1 MPQHPHGP
9 RPPRRVSGIW
19 IRPAGWGD
27 WRGGRSPTGP
37 SRAPRRRGASAWL
50 ASVWSPTLPPR
61 APGTGRQVTEKVAY
75 YVIPATRAG
84 RPRTG
89 AAAAGAVRPRSLV
102 ISRAGTVKRALK
114 SWGSAG
120 RGWGDSGRASG
131 GFGRGERWWIRLCFP
146 PVAFCTR
153 PAGTGVVGVG
163 SGKPEWYGL
172 RRQLTFS
179 AGPLEPGPVA
189 RGDRVQAGST
199 RTLLAFFPR

>member
-1 MPQHPHGP
+1 M
-9 RPPRRVSGIW
+9 
-19 IRPAGWGD
+19 
-27 WRGGRSPTGP
+27 
-37 SRAPRRRGASAWL
+37 
-50 ASVWSPTLPPR
+50 
-61 APGTGRQVTEKVAY
+61 
-75 YVIPATRAG
+75 
-84 RPRTG
+84 
-89 AAAAGAVRPRSLV
+89 
-102 ISRAGTVKRALK
+102 KRALK
-114 SWGSAG
+114 VGGSAG

-131 GFGRGERWWIRLCFP
+131 GFGRGERWWIRLCFSL
-146 PVAFCTR
+146 VAFCTR